1 MNLLEQFARHIEFL
15 GHGTVAD
22 ENTPGDIFWGWTPDS
37 PSECVT
43 VFSSDSAYAGAPN
56 GARIQMIVRGNSPKS
71 AYERS
76 QAIVEDLVDFQG
88 FLAGDGANVFVQVEN
103 SSTGIGSDQKK
114 REMYSSNFR
123 VFYCEN

>member
-22 ENTPGDIFWGWTPDS
+22 AETDGDIFWGWTPDS
-37 PSECVT
+37 PDDCIT
-43 VFSSDSAYAGAPN
+43 VFSTDSAYAGSAT
-56 GARIQMIVRGNSPKS
+56 GARIQMIVRGKTSKS

-76 QAIVEDLVDFQG
+76 QAIVEDLAEFEG
-88 FLAGDGANVFVQVEN
+88 YLAGDGARVYVEVIN
-103 SSTGIGSDQKK
+103 ASAGIGSDNRK

-123 VFYCEN
+123 VYYCDT

>member
-15 GHGTVAD
+15 GHGTVSDSETA
-22 ENTPGDIFWGWTPDS
+22 GDIFWGWTPDE
-37 PSECVT
+37 PTDCVT
-43 VFSSDSAYAGAPN
+43 VFSSDSAYAGSPT
-56 GARIQMIVRGNSPKS
+56 GARIQMIVRGSTPKA

-88 FLAGDGANVFVQVEN
+88 YLAGDGARVSIDVVNA
-103 SSTGIGSDQKK
+103 SAGIGSDSKK

-123 VFYCEN
+123 VFYCED

>member
-22 ENTPGDIFWGWTPDS
+22 EYTSGDIFWGWTPDS
-37 PSECVT
+37 PTECVT
-43 VFSSDSAYAGAPN
+43 VFSSDSAYAGSPD
-56 GARIQMIVRGNSPKS
+56 GARIQMIVRGENPKS

-88 FLAGDGANVFVQVEN
+88 YLAGDGARVSIEVVNA
-103 SSTGIGSDQKK
+103 STGIGSDNRK
-114 REMYSSNFR
+114 REMFTSNFR
-123 VFYCEN
+123 VYYCED